1 MRRTGL
7 VLLVLV
13 AARPSLAQTQD
24 PKQLFAAALGGVTA
38 ALEGRFGDDAN
49 RVQQGLASLE
59 ASLSSWDQAIRSL
72 EASIAIELANATPQ
86 AATRLHVALALALA
100 ERGRID
106 EALAQL
112 GRANDRTPRDVDAH
126 TVLGLVQS
134 QLMSNAAA
142 AVSAFRNAVAGD
154 PNAPLQRYLLVK
166 QLADQGA
173 IEEAAAVGQPLR
185 ADTRNPDAPD
195 RSPFLRIHLIPER
208 PGVEPYFPPVRYVEA
223 LALMSRS
230 RYDAG
235 LAALRLAAATDPLL
249 SAPDAARADLQHA
262 GVALRNGDTAAALT
276 ALDRARPVAPTW
288 GEWHRLRGVALVA
301 DERMDEAIAAF
312 KEALRLGPL
321 DERAHLALADSYSQ
335 QQRYDDADAA
345 LQSAIAALPTSPKLH
360 HARALVLQRQGLY
373 PEALAEFDKALSL
386 EPSLPLLGKNSVYE
400 TVATLRRARQEFTA
414 ATVAFARRVDLV
426 PNDVKAHRDLGDI
439 YFRQGLDDLAWTE
452 FAIAEALAPRDVAT
466 QAALAQLHLRAG
478 RNRDAVTVARRIIQL
493 SPTDV
498 QAHFVLG
505 TALIRLDQTDE
516 GTRALDTFARLE
528 AADAEARSRQ
538 LALAALRREAEVATG
553 EGNHTRAVTL
563 LEQIVEQEPTSAG
576 AHVALGVAL
585 ITAGRAAEAVDQL
598 QAAAGLGAEGVVYRH
613 LADAYAQIGAADQSA
628 RAREV
633 YARIRRERLRETQQ
647 P

>member
-72 EASIAIELANATPQ
+72 EASIAGELADATPQ
-86 AATRLHVALALALA
+86 AATRLHLALALALA

-112 GRANDRTPRDVDAH
+112 GRAIARAPRDVDAH
-126 TVLGLVQS
+126 TVLGLVHS
-134 QLMSNAAA
+134 QLTSNGAA

-208 PGVEPYFPPVRYVEA
+208 SGVEPYFPPARYVEA
-223 LALMSRS
+223 LALMSRG

-249 SAPDAARADLQHA
+249 SAPDAARTDLQHA

-276 ALDRARPVAPTW
+276 ALDRARPVAQTW
-288 GEWHRLRGVALVA
+288 GEWHRFRAVALVA
-301 DERMDEAIAAF
+301 DERMEEAIAAF
-312 KEALRLGPL
+312 KEALRLAPL
-321 DERAHLALADSYSQ
+321 DERAHLALADGYSQ
-335 QQRYDDADAA
+335 QQRYDEADAA
-345 LQSAIAALPTSPKLH
+345 LQSAIAALPTSPKLR

-386 EPSLPLLGKNSVYE
+386 ESSLPLLGKNSVYE

-414 ATVAFARRVDLV
+414 AAVAFARRVDLV

-439 YFRQGLDDLAWTE
+439 YFRQGLDELAWTE

-478 RNRDAVTVARRIIQL
+478 RNRDAVTVTRRIIQL

-538 LALAALRREAEVATG
+538 LALAALRREAEVAAG
-553 EGNHTRAVTL
+553 EGNHSRAVTL
-563 LEQIVEQEPTSAG
+563 LKQIVEQEPTSAG

-585 ITAGRAAEAVDQL
+585 IKAGRAAEAVDQL
-598 QAAAGLGAEGVVYRH
+598 QAAAGLGADGDVYRH

-633 YARIRRERLRETQQ
+633 YVRIRRERLRETQQ

>member
-59 ASLSSWDQAIRSL
+59 EALSSWDQSIRSL
-72 EASIAIELANATPQ
+72 EASIAVELANATPQ

-112 GRANDRTPRDVDAH
+112 GRAIERAPRDVDAH
-126 TVLGLVQS
+126 TVLGLVHS
-134 QLMSNAAA
+134 QLTSNPAA

-166 QLADQGA
+166 QLADQGG
-173 IEEAAAVGQPLR
+173 IEEAATVGQPLR

-235 LAALRLAAATDPLL
+235 LAALRLATATDPLL

-262 GVALRNGDTAAALT
+262 GVALRNGDTAVALT
-276 ALDRARPVAPTW
+276 ALDRAGAVAPTW
-288 GEWHRLRGVALVA
+288 GEWHRLRAVALVA

-312 KEALRLGPL
+312 KEALRLAPL
-321 DERAHLALADSYSQ
+321 DERAHVALADSFSR
-335 QQRYDDADAA
+335 QQRYDEADA
-345 LQSAIAALPTSPKLH
+345 T
-360 HARALVLQRQGLY
+360 
-373 PEALAEFDKALSL
+373 
-386 EPSLPLLGKNSVYE
+386 
-400 TVATLRRARQEFTA
+400 
-414 ATVAFARRVDLV
+414 
-426 PNDVKAHRDLGDI
+426 
-439 YFRQGLDDLAWTE
+439 
-452 FAIAEALAPRDVAT
+452 
-466 QAALAQLHLRAG
+466 
-478 RNRDAVTVARRIIQL
+478 
-493 SPTDV
+493 
-498 QAHFVLG
+498 
-505 TALIRLDQTDE
+505 
-516 GTRALDTFARLE
+516 
-528 AADAEARSRQ
+528 
-538 LALAALRREAEVATG
+538 
-553 EGNHTRAVTL
+553 
-563 LEQIVEQEPTSAG
+563 
-576 AHVALGVAL
+576 
-585 ITAGRAAEAVDQL
+585 
-598 QAAAGLGAEGVVYRH
+598 
-613 LADAYAQIGAADQSA
+613 
-628 RAREV
+628 
-633 YARIRRERLRETQQ
+633 
-647 P
+647 

>member
-13 AARPSLAQTQD
+13 AARPSLAQTQN

-49 RVQQGLASLE
+49 RVQQSLASLE

-72 EASIAIELANATPQ
+72 EASIAGELANATPQ
-86 AATRLHVALALALA
+86 AATRLHLALALALA

-112 GRANDRTPRDVDAH
+112 GKAIDRAPRDVDAN
-126 TVLGLVQS
+126 TVLGLVHS
-134 QLMSNAAA
+134 QLTSNAAA

-208 PGVEPYFPPVRYVEA
+208 SGVEPYFPPVRYVEA

-288 GEWHRLRGVALVA
+288 GEWHRLRAVALVA

-312 KEALRLGPL
+312 KEALRLAPL

-335 QQRYDDADAA
+335 QQRYDEADAA

-414 ATVAFARRVDLV
+414 AAVAFARRVDLV

-478 RNRDAVTVARRIIQL
+478 RNLEAVTTARRIIQL

-538 LALAALRREAEVATG
+538 LALAALRREAEVAAG
-553 EGNHTRAVTL
+553 EGNHARAVTL

-576 AHVALGVAL
+576 AHLALGVAL
-585 ITAGRAAEAVDQL
+585 IKAGRAAEAVDRL
-598 QAAAGLGAEGVVYRH
+598 QAAAGLGADGDVYRH

-633 YARIRRERLRETQQ
+633 YARIRRERLREIQQ